1 MKLNVAPAGDFRI
14 GSNRGHRCV
23 ALSDETGQQQPEHAL
38 LGVARQSKWWLRNG
52 TWGSAAVRPLIVAVR
67 IDANP
72 DSVKVHRRW
81 DHVRWTIVVRG
92 AASHRQIRVA
102 FVSRLGLDIGGD
114 RTPVKAWRA
123 DDQSYK
129 CQRYQRCRIQ

>member
-1 MKLNVAPAGDFRI
+1 MSAKGK
-14 GSNRGHRCV
+14 
-23 ALSDETGQQQPEHAL
+23 QQPEHAL
-38 LGVARQSKWWLRNG
+38 LGVARQSKWWRRNG